1 MPIYQRGSS
10 YLVSVG
16 SKDTRYRASF
26 SSLNEAQVAELEA
39 LARMKASG
47 SPLEP
52 SRSAQNPKARGRVL
66 KDAHDLAWAIRWSQ
80 HKKGGQETHRVF
92 CRAIFR
98 EIPEGTPL
106 KDITFQTIL
115 DAVEAWE
122 EAGNGSSSVNNKM
135 GHLSIMLKTALD
147 QGWIDS
153 LPRMIRRKSKKGRIR
168 WMDAQEELK
177 VLTMCHALGLDE
189 LADFIV
195 MGVDT
200 GFRRGELLGLSPRD
214 YFNGQLHLH
223 AGETKNEK
231 PRAVPVTSRVAE
243 ILKRRANRQR
253 VFDLTIGALR
263 SQWWKLK
270 VALGYQDDDQ
280 FVPHMLR
287 HTCAS
292 RMVQAGVDLPIV
304 MEWLGHSDISVT
316 MVYAHLRPDSL
327 NKGRDALE
335 QVTPM
340 VVQLAPEPE
349 LV

>member
-1 MPIYQRGSS
+1 MPIYPRGNS

-16 SKDTRYRASF
+16 SKEDRYRASF
-26 SSLNEAQVAELEA
+26 KTLREAQVAELEA
-39 LARMKASG
+39 LARLKASG
-47 SPLEP
+47 SPLEA
-52 SRSAQNPKARGRVL
+52 SRSVQNPKARGRVL
-66 KDAHDLAWAIRWSQ
+66 KDAHDLAWSIRWSQ
-80 HKKGGQETHRVF
+80 HKKGGQQTHKVF

-98 EIPEGTPL
+98 EIPEDTPL
-106 KDITFQTIL
+106 RDITFQTVL
-115 DAVEAWE
+115 ECVAAWE
-122 EAGNGSSSVNNKM
+122 EAGNGASSVNNKL
-135 GHLSIMLKTALD
+135 GHLSVMLKTAMD

-153 LPRMIRRKSKKGRIR
+153 MPKMIRRKPKRGRIR
-168 WMDAQEELK
+168 WMDAKEELK
-177 VLTMCHALGLDE
+177 VLTMCQALGLDE

-200 GFRRGELLGLSPRD
+200 GFRRGELLGLTPRD

-243 ILKRRANRQR
+243 ILKRRANRRQ

-270 VALGYQDDDQ
+270 TALGYQDDDQ
-280 FVPHMLR
+280 FVVHMLR

-292 RMVQAGVDLPIV
+292 RMAQAGVDLPVI
-304 MEWLGHSDISVT
+304 MQWLGHSDISVT

-335 QVTPM
+335 QVKPTVPE
-340 VVQLAPEPE
+340 VVPEPE